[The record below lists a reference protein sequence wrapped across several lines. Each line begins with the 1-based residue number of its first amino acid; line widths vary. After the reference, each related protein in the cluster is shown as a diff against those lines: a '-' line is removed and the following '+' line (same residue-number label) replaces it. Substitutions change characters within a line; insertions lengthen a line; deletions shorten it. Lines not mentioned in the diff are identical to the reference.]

1 MPSLLLAA
9 ALSGALLFVSRQM
22 SQSTPAAR
30 PGTDVEITPV
40 EMTTLLDINL
50 DLLRLSDPEVLR
62 RLLATGALR
71 QVSQKV
77 RDPGNHDHM
86 LVLAEDPSGMLAGFR
101 VLICV
106 NGTQNQYGSFDVHAV
121 IVPARFSDPLEAV
134 VWTYQDP
141 SHPVQPTAE
150 AYCAMAARR

>member
-1 MPSLLLAA
+1 MLPFLLAA
-9 ALSGALLFVSRQM
+9 GLSGALFLVGRQM
-22 SQSTPAAR
+22 SPSNPWS
-30 PGTDVEITPV
+30 DVEITAV
-40 EMTTLLDINL
+40 EVTTLLDLNF
-50 DLLRLSDPEVLR
+50 DLLRLSDPEVLQ

-71 QVSQKV
+71 QVSQMV

-106 NGTQNQYGSFDVHAV
+106 NGTPNQHGSFDVHAV

-141 SHPVQPTAE
+141 SHPVQPTAQS
-150 AYCAMAARR
+150 YRAMAVRR